1 VTALPHRTVRKPI
14 ALAAAF
20 ELYASLSIHDP
31 GFCIQYT
38 EGTIRLGGM
47 CMEGVTM
54 KRALFWGT
62 LVAGGVAAY
71 MMYRRGESLGVI
83 AAHTVT
89 NPVGSLVTEL
99 KTASS

>member
-1 VTALPHRTVRKPI
+1 
-14 ALAAAF
+14 LAAAF

-38 EGTIRLGGM
+38 EGTCGM
-47 CMEGVTM
+47 CMEGGTM

-62 LVAGGVAAY
+62 LVAGAVAAY

>member
-1 VTALPHRTVRKPI
+1 MR
-14 ALAAAF
+14 
-20 ELYASLSIHDP
+20 
-31 GFCIQYT
+31 
-38 EGTIRLGGM
+38 
-47 CMEGVTM
+47 
-54 KRALFWGT
+54 RALFWGT

-89 NPVGSLVTEL
+89 NPLGSLATEL